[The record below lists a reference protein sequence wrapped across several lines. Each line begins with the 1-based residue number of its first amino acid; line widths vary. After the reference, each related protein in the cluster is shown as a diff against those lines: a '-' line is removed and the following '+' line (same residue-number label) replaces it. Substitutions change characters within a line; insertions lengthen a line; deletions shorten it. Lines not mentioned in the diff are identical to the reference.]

1 MSARSFCTTTSQP
14 ETLARTLKDT
24 RNAVPAASGGLVF
37 VSGALIQQLPAIASK
52 VRAAWKGIP
61 TCIVPAAG
69 VLHERSEIEGNSAAS
84 GLLWSGGQVVPLALE
99 DDRREP
105 DRALGNAL
113 GPVLGDRCGAVVLFY
128 RPDSFE
134 PQLLEGLSAAAP
146 NSCVFG
152 AGAVGGAGIALT
164 AAGDTLEGRAV
175 GLVVT
180 GMAPPIVDAS
190 PACRLLSEL
199 MPIDEAS
206 GGMVLRIGG
215 RPALDVLAACAPG
228 IMERSGGTTAQ
239 ALVLAALGD
248 GTAGEDGRERY
259 VLRPLRGIDP
269 ARRAIAIGPEARP
282 GTRFAFAVR
291 DAAAAK
297 LELETT
303 ARAVSK
309 HALGA
314 APRFAIYLSCAGRG
328 QALYN
333 AADVEVRILRQR
345 FGDLPIAGM
354 HSSFEIAPS
363 APGRAR
369 LSFHTAVLALFRS
382 PS

>member
-1 MSARSFCTTTSQP
+1 
-14 ETLARTLKDT
+14 
-24 RNAVPAASGGLVF
+24 
-37 VSGALIQQLPAIASK
+37 
-52 VRAAWKGIP
+52 
-61 TCIVPAAG
+61 
-69 VLHERSEIEGNSAAS
+69 
-84 GLLWSGGQVVPLALE
+84 LE

-105 DRALGNAL
+105 GRALSNAL
-113 GPVLGDRCGAVVLFY
+113 GPAIGDRCGAVVLFY
-128 RPDSFE
+128 RPDSFD

-146 NSCVFG
+146 SSCVFG
-152 AGAVGGAGIALT
+152 AGAVGGAAIALT
-164 AAGDTLEGRAV
+164 PAGDTLEGPAV

-180 GMAPPIVDAS
+180 GMAPPIVEAS
-190 PACRLLSEL
+190 SACRLLSDFA
-199 MPIDEAS
+199 PIEEAS
-206 GGMVLRIGG
+206 GGMVIRIGG
-215 RPALDVLAACAPG
+215 RPALDALAACAPG
-228 IMERSGGTTAQ
+228 LMERGGGSTAQ

-259 VLRPLRGIDP
+259 VVRPLRGIDP

-282 GTRFAFAVR
+282 GVRFAFAVR

-297 LELETT
+297 ADLESTVRT
-303 ARAVSK
+303 VSK

-328 QALYN
+328 QAFYH
-333 AADVEVRILRQR
+333 AQDVEVRILRQR

-369 LSFHTAVLALFRS
+369 LSFHTSVLALFRS

>member
-1 MSARSFCTTTSQP
+1 M
-14 ETLARTLKDT
+14 LKDT
-24 RNAVPAASGGLVF
+24 RNAVRSASGGLIF
-37 VSGALIQQLPAIASK
+37 VSGALIQQMPAIASK

-69 VLHERSEIEGNSAAS
+69 VLHERSEIEGSSAAS
-84 GLLWSGGQVVPLALE
+84 GLLWSGGQVSPLE
-99 DDRREP
+99 VGDDNREP
-105 DRALGNAL
+105 GRALCDAL
-113 GPVLGDRCGAVVLFY
+113 GPAIGDRCGAVVLFY

-134 PQLLEGLSAAAP
+134 PQLLEGLSTAAP
-146 NSCVFG
+146 HSCVFG
-152 AGAVGGAGIALT
+152 AGTVGAAATALT
-164 AAGDTLEGRAV
+164 ASGDTLQGRAV

-180 GMAPPIVDAS
+180 GMATPIVEAS
-190 PACRLLSEL
+190 PACRLISEL
-199 MPIDEAS
+199 LPIDEVS
-206 GGMVLRIGG
+206 GGLVLRVGG
-215 RPALDVLAACAPG
+215 RPALDALAACAPG
-228 IMERSGGTTAQ
+228 IMERSGGTSAQ

-248 GTAGEDGRERY
+248 GTTDEDGRERY

-291 DAAAAK
+291 DAAASRT
-297 LELETT
+297 ELETT
-303 ARAVSK
+303 ARTVSK

-333 AADVEVRILRQR
+333 APDVEVRILRQR

-363 APGRAR
+363 GPGRAR